1 MVQKASAQRLAGM
14 ALDLGAGALRG
25 ALVRSDS
32 GWTVGDTNLDEW
44 LDKLA
49 GRPIILIAAA
59 LDEEAEPPK
68 TCRVCGRDYVGDE
81 CPSCREARR
90 RLRGT

>member
-14 ALDLGAGALRG
+14 ALDLGASALRG
-25 ALVRSDS
+25 ALVRWDS
-32 GWTVGDTNLDEW
+32 GWKVGETDLDEW

-59 LDEEAEPPK
+59 LDEEVEPPK
-68 TCRVCGRDYVGDE
+68 SCRVCGRDYVGDE
-81 CPSCREARR
+81 CPFCREARR